1 MKAALCK
8 TLDGPEAIVIE
19 EIADPVPGPEEVV
32 VRVRAAA
39 LNFLDTLITRGKY
52 QFKPDLPFSPAAEIA
67 GVVEAVGTN
76 VRDLKPGQRVCG
88 YIAWGGAREKVAVP
102 AKLMIPIP
110 EGVNDA
116 AAAGI
121 SVTYGTAMH
130 GLKDRG
136 GLKAGECVA
145 VLGASGGAGLAAVEI
160 AKLMGARV
168 IAVASSPEKL
178 AICREHSADELLN
191 YTSTDL
197 KTGLRE
203 LTGGKGVDVVYDC
216 VGGDYSEAALRS
228 IAWGGRLLVIG
239 FAAGAIPKIPL
250 NLFLLKNAAAIGVF
264 WGEMIMRE
272 PEQHRANMVE
282 VLDWCAKGRLKPHVH
297 ATYPL
302 ARIGEA
308 ITALDKRQVTGK
320 LIVEI

>member
-8 TLDGPEAIVIE
+8 SLEGPEAIVIE
-19 EIADPVPGPEEVV
+19 EIADPVPGPDEVV

-67 GVVEAVGTN
+67 GVVEAVGAN
-76 VRDLKPGQRVCG
+76 VRDLKAGQRVCG

-110 EGVNDA
+110 EGVRDA

-136 GLKAGECVA
+136 GLKAGESVA

-168 IAVASSPEKL
+168 IAVASSAEKL
-178 AICREHSADELLN
+178 AICREHGADELLN
-191 YTSTDL
+191 YATSDL

-203 LTGGKGVDVVYDC
+203 PTGGKGVDVVYDC

-250 NLFLLKNAAAIGVF
+250 NLFLLKNAAAVGVF

-272 PEQHRANMVE
+272 PEQHRANMIE

>member
-8 TLDGPEAIVIE
+8 SLEGPEAIVIE
-19 EIADPVPGPEEVV
+19 EIADPVPGPDEVV

-67 GVVEAVGTN
+67 GVVEAVGAN
-76 VRDLKPGQRVCG
+76 VRDLKAGQRVCG

-110 EGVNDA
+110 EGVRDA

-136 GLKAGECVA
+136 GLKAGESVA

-168 IAVASSPEKL
+168 IAVASSAEKL
-178 AICREHSADELLN
+178 AICREHGADELLN
-191 YTSTDL
+191 YATSDL

-239 FAAGAIPKIPL
+239 FAAGEIPKIPL
-250 NLFLLKNAAAIGVF
+250 NLFLLKNAAAVGVF

-272 PEQHRANMVE
+272 PEQHRANMIE

>member
-1 MKAALCK
+1 M
-8 TLDGPEAIVIE
+8 
-19 EIADPVPGPEEVV
+19 
-32 VRVRAAA
+32 
-39 LNFLDTLITRGKY
+39 
-52 QFKPDLPFSPAAEIA
+52 
-67 GVVEAVGTN
+67 VEAVGDGVT
-76 VRDLKPGQRVCG
+76 DLEVGQRVCG
-88 YIAWGGAREKVAVP
+88 YIAWNGAREQVAVP

-110 EGVNDA
+110 DGVTDA
-116 AAAGI
+116 AAAGV

-136 GLKAGECVA
+136 NLKTGESVA

-168 IAVASSPEKL
+168 IAVASSSEKL
-178 AICREHSADELLN
+178 AVCRDHGADDLLD
-191 YTSTDL
+191 YAATDL
-197 KTGLRE
+197 KTGLRD

-216 VGGDYSEAALRS
+216 VGGDHSEAALRS

-250 NLFLLKNAAAIGVF
+250 NLYLLKNAAAIGVF

-272 PEQHRANMVE
+272 PAQHRANMIE
-282 VLDWCAKGRLKPHVH
+282 VLDWVAQGRLKPHVH

-308 ITALDKRQVTGK
+308 IDALDKRRVTGK